1 MAIFDNNPL
10 YENISSLTN
19 PVTSGLGNLF
29 EGMNVFGAR
38 PSEALTGIL
47 TPEQQQKLRN
57 QSIVQGLLGT
67 AATYLATPKN
77 LGVGSALPY
86 LGKAY
91 LGGMQQSQNVYDQAL
106 AGKIKKQELE
116 QGAKRLEMEGLSNT
130 SKLLRE
136 KEARIAKD
144 PNDPAIAIIDAELAQ
159 STAQT
164 KTDIQKLQEYKAK
177 LNPNSPTYKQELAE
191 VNKAI
196 KKATEF
202 APPTSVVNLPG
213 QEKAESK
220 VVGEF
225 FGKTYADIQSAGA
238 AATNKINKVERLNT
252 LLDGVQTGKLTP
264 FGVDIASTAASLGFK
279 IDPKLGNKQAADALS
294 KEMALELRNPS
305 GGAGMPGALSNSD
318 REFLMS
324 MTPGLTSDP
333 AGRKLISESMIKLAK
348 RDQEVAKLARDYRKR
363 KGNLDEGFYDEL
375 AQFSE
380 ANPLFTKTNKTIE
393 VQY

>member
-10 YENISSLTN
+10 QSLYA
-19 PVTSGLGNLF
+19 PVQSGLKMF

-47 TPEQQQKLRN
+47 TPEQQDKLRN
-57 QSIVQGLLGT
+57 QSLLQGLLGT

-106 AGKIKKQELE
+106 AGKVKQLELE
-116 QGAKRLEMEGLSNT
+116 QGAKKLEMEGLTNT
-130 SKLLRE
+130 SKLIKE
-136 KEARIAKD
+136 KEARIAKN

-220 VVGEF
+220 AVGEF

-264 FGVDIASTAASLGFK
+264 FGVDVASTAASLGFK

-333 AGRKLISESMIKLAK
+333 AGRKLISESMVKLAK